1 MKKLVLFLFILAVCF
16 GAPAATNTV
25 NSVRQRAI
33 VADSLDVAPVW
44 AGHPVG
50 FALLTHAPNQFV
62 AFYDDHRQLTVAQRQ
77 LGERQWTLTKLPD
90 TTGWDSHNYIA
101 LATDKEGFLHLSAD
115 MHAVPL
121 KYFRTGKPWDAASFE
136 VLNRMV
142 GMNEISCTYPIF
154 LRDTNNDLLFT
165 YRDGRSGSGN
175 QLYNIYDPQTKTW
188 RRFLDKP
195 FTDGEGRNNAYFQG
209 PVRGSDGCF
218 HLAWLWRAS
227 PDAATCH
234 DLSYARSRDLKHW
247 ETGGGRSLSLP
258 IRLKDAEIVDAVPQH
273 GGMINGNT
281 VIGFDA
287 DGRVTI
293 SYHKYDAA
301 GSLQPWTAR
310 LENGKWKLYQITDWA
325 YRLEFSGGGSLPSF
339 GIHLGPVHLESDGQL
354 TQNYSHVKFGGGT
367 WLLDPQT
374 LRARGTIRGEQRM
387 PSELGK
393 LQGTFPGLTV
403 KWTEDSG
410 TNDQP
415 DQRFILR
422 WETLNANRDRP
433 RQGPLPPPSMLRL
446 YEIKTVAATK
456 P

>member
-1 MKKLVLFLFILAVCF
+1 MKKLVLFLFLFAVGF
-16 GAPAATNTV
+16 GAPAATNNVT
-25 NSVRQRAI
+25 SVRQRVAI
-33 VADSLDVAPVW
+33 ADSLDVAPVW
-44 AGHPVG
+44 AAHPVG

-62 AFYDDHRQLTVAQRQ
+62 AFFDDHRQLTVAQRR
-77 LGERQWTLTKLPD
+77 LDEHQWTLTKLPD

-101 LATDKEGFLHLSAD
+101 LAADKDGFLHLSAD

-136 VLNRMV
+136 ALNRMV

-154 LRDTNNDLLFT
+154 LRDTNDDLLFT

-175 QLYNIYDPQTKTW
+175 QLYNIYDTKTKTW

-195 FTDGEGRNNAYFQG
+195 FTDGEGRNNAYFVG
-209 PVRGSDGCF
+209 PLRGPDGWF
-218 HLAWLWRAS
+218 HLTWLWRAS

-247 ETGGGRSLSLP
+247 ETGGGRPLSLP

-301 GSLQPWTAR
+301 GNLQPWTAR
-310 LENGKWKLYQITDWA
+310 LEGGKWKLYQITDWA

-339 GIHLGPVHLESDGQL
+339 GIHLGPVRLESDGRL
-354 TQNYSHVKFGGGT
+354 TQSFSHIKFGGGT

-374 LRARGTIRGEQRM
+374 LRARGTIRGEQRI

-403 KWTEDSG
+403 KWAEDSG
-410 TNDQP
+410 TGDQP
-415 DQRFILR
+415 DQRYILR

-433 RQGPLPPPSMLRL
+433 RQGPLPPSSMLRL